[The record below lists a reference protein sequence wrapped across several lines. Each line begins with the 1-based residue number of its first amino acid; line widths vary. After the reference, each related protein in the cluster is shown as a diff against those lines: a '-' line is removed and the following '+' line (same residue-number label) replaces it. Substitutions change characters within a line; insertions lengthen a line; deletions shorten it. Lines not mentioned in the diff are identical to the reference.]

1 MIDHPL
7 YLHVAGY
14 LLLSDKSPAIV
25 HELCTTAR
33 IGLFMMVV
41 RCYAGDQLIECIATA
56 DGSATLEIGC
66 HHELPDLLPQLFAQR
81 HAQLRE
87 RHRG

>member
-1 MIDHPL
+1 MINHPL

-14 LLLSDKSPAIV
+14 LLLSDESPAIV

-56 DGSATLEIGC
+56 DRRPS
-66 HHELPDLLPQLFAQR
+66 R
-81 HAQLRE
+81 
-87 RHRG
+87 